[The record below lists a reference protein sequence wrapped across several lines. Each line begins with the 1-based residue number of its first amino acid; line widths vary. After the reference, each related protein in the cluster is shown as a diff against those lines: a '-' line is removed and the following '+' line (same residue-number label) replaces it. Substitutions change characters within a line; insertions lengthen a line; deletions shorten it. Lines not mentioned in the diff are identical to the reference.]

1 MLLKKLNNKGLMSG
15 FDFNIKKLNLKNNL
29 KNLRI
34 VNLPLKFAPAI
45 KCIDFD
51 KQNYKVFKKFSIV

>member
-1 MLLKKLNNKGLMSG
+1 MLKKLNNKGLMSG

-34 VNLPLKFAPAI
+34 VNLPLKFALANKCVSIDSKSITI
-45 KCIDFD
+45 KFL
-51 KQNYKVFKKFSIV
+51 KNSQ